1 MRNAAGSERDAAGGN
16 TVKRLHIEIT
26 GIVQGVGFRPFVYSL
41 AQRHDIAGFVTN
53 TSRGVIIE
61 AEGADADAFASA
73 VKTEYPPLAKIN
85 SVVVHEMSVIGESA
99 FVITKS
105 IDEGSFTHIS
115 PDVAVCADC
124 LHEMFDPEDR
134 RYHYPFI
141 NCTNCGPRYTITKKV
156 PYDRPNT
163 TMADFTLCEA
173 CSAEYNDPLNRRFHA
188 QPNACPACGPQV
200 SFEIGS
206 SGIGQACGNGPI
218 ASVKAVILSGGIVAV
233 KGLGGFHLCCDAT
246 NPKAVEELRQR
257 KRRKNKPF
265 GLMAGTLGAIRQHCR
280 VSEAEASLLTDRRRP
295 IVLLKK
301 LPESTLPPALAPNNT
316 TLGFMLPYT
325 PIHYLLFAAS
335 DGSFNEFPAL
345 VMTSANLSEE
355 PIVIGNDE
363 ARERLSGIAD
373 AFLVHNREIFMRVD
387 DSVVRVVNGKQR
399 FIRRARGY
407 APEAIDLGAD
417 APDLLATGAEVKNT
431 FALSKGRFAIVS
443 QHIGDMENY
452 ETLRFFEETLR
463 NLKQVYRAEPEAVAH
478 DLHPGYLA
486 TQWSQRQCE
495 ERNLKCLGVQH
506 HHAHIAAV
514 MAEHQILEPII
525 GVALDGTGY
534 GPDGTIWGG
543 EFLICRPGGFERR
556 AHFDYFPLP
565 GGEMAIRQP
574 WRLAVSLLQKVF
586 GDGQELLSAL
596 QNIGFIEKYGEQK
609 LEQIIKIARTEQFSP
624 ISCGAGRYF
633 DAVSALAGVCDVNT
647 FEGEAA
653 IALESCIPEGAAFSA
668 KSHYQVALT
677 GEFPRRLDFSRLT
690 AAIVED
696 ISRGVATAEIALL
709 FHNAVIDGVL
719 RTVDVLSQETGLKI
733 VALSGGVF
741 QNAYLSEQ
749 LEKALSDAGFV
760 VALNEQL
767 PCNDACMSL
776 GQLSVMQEMLQK

>member
-1 MRNAAGSERDAAGGN
+1 M
-16 TVKRLHIEIT
+16 KRLHIEIT

-41 AQRHDIAGFVTN
+41 AQRYGVTGFVNN

-61 AEGADADAFASA
+61 AEGPDADAFASA

-85 SVVVHEMSVIGESA
+85 SMVVHEMTVTGASA
-99 FVITKS
+99 FVIAKS
-105 IDEGSFTHIS
+105 VDEGSFTHIS
-115 PDVAVCADC
+115 PDVAICEDC
-124 LHEMFDPEDR
+124 LREMFDPEDR

-163 TMADFTLCEA
+163 TMADFPLCDA
-173 CSAEYNDPLNRRFHA
+173 CAAEYNDPLNRRFHA
-188 QPNACPACGPQV
+188 QPNACPLCGPQV
-200 SFEIGS
+200 SFEPGNFDIGR
-206 SGIGQACGNGPI
+206 AYENDPI
-218 ASVKAVILSGGIVAV
+218 TSVKAIILSGGIVAV

-246 NPKAVEELRQR
+246 NTTAVEELRQR

-265 GLMAGTLGAIRQHCR
+265 GLMAGTLGAIRRHCR

-301 LPESTLPPALAPNNT
+301 LPECTLPTALAPNNT

-325 PIHYLLFAAS
+325 PIHYLLFASA
-335 DGSFNEFPAL
+335 DGSFNESPVL

-363 ARERLSGIAD
+363 ACERLSGIAD
-373 AFLVHNREIFMRVD
+373 AFLMHNRDIFMRVD
-387 DSVVRVVNGKQR
+387 DSVVRIVNGKQR

-407 APEAIDLGAD
+407 APEAIDLGTD
-417 APDLLATGAEVKNT
+417 VPDLLAAGAEVKNT
-431 FALSKGRFAIVS
+431 FAISKGRFAIVS

-452 ETLRFFEETLR
+452 ETLRFFEETLG

-478 DLHPGYLA
+478 DLHTGYLA
-486 TQWSQRQCE
+486 TQWSHRQCE
-495 ERNLKCLGVQH
+495 ERNLKCYGVQH

-514 MAEHQILEPII
+514 MAEHQIREPVI

-543 EFLICRPGGFERR
+543 EFLICRPDGYERR

-565 GGEMAIRQP
+565 GGEMAIREP
-574 WRLAVSLLQKVF
+574 WRLAVSLLQKAY
-586 GDGQELLSAL
+586 GDGPDLWTAL
-596 QNIGFIEKYGEQK
+596 RTIGFIEKYGEQK
-609 LEQIIKIARTEQFSP
+609 LQQIMKLARIEQFSP

-653 IALESCIPEGAAFSA
+653 IALESCIPEGSSFSA
-668 KSHYQVALT
+668 KSRYHIAST
-677 GEFPRRLDFSRLT
+677 GEFPRRIDFSRLT
-690 AAIVED
+690 AALVED
-696 ISRGVATAEIALL
+696 ISHGVATAESALF
-709 FHNAVIDGVL
+709 FHNAVIDVVL
-719 RTVDVLSQETGLKI
+719 RTVDVISRETGLKI

-760 VALNEQL
+760 VALNELL

-776 GQLSVMQEMLQK
+776 GQLSVLQNMLQQ